1 MRAVRSSSVQVQRL
15 PDEVQVIAVAIGLV
29 ALSAALTAAVITCG
43 VWLRGETNEGKRL
56 RDTLESTRVRADLAE
71 HDAAT
76 LRKRLEVEQNLRAIA
91 EAQRNEAQRKTRDLL
106 RKHLE
111 TATDDE
117 IRALTADAFSGL
129 SSVPRSEDGDRSLL
143 RPGDE
148 L

>member
-1 MRAVRSSSVQVQRL
+1 MLV
-15 PDEVQVIAVAIGLV
+15 VAIGLV
-29 ALSAALTAAVITCG
+29 ALSTLLTGAVITCG
-43 VWLRGETNEGKRL
+43 VWLRGDRNTIDNL
-56 RDTLESTRVRADLAE
+56 RDTLESTRDRADLAE
-71 HDAAT
+71 SDAAT

-129 SSVPRSEDGDRSLL
+129 SSVPRSEDGDAALA
-143 RPGDE
+143 RPGGD